1 LNLEYAK
8 NPQWADPDHTMID
21 LIIKWDTIDE
31 ELPFS
36 ATAEDVEAHGRE
48 IYNNALAGGYGE
60 IAEYVPVV
68 LSAEELAD
76 SIRAERNNLLAETD
90 WMAMQDR
97 TMSQAEKDYRQA
109 LRDITDQPTFPDS
122 VVWPEL

>member
-8 NPQWADPDHTMID
+8 NPQWADSDHTMID

-48 IYNNALAGGYGE
+48 IYNNALAGEYGE

-68 LSAEELAD
+68 LSAKELAD